1 MDIEGLGSK
10 ICSILYKEG
19 FINTLD
25 EIYSLEQKRKQL
37 MELEGFGEISVNK
50 LLVNIEDSKNR
61 SFNNLLTAF
70 GIEGVGEEIAD
81 LIAEKIKSLDI
92 LYEKKKN
99 LHNLE
104 NLLID
109 IEGIGPIVSNKIIE
123 WLKQEGNIFLIENFI
138 NLGIGTKNRNVTNQ
152 SNSLNYKTFVITGR
166 FENYNRSTLENMIK
180 NNGGKVINRVSSN
193 TDYLLQGE
201 NPGTKLSEAKN
212 NSIAII
218 NLSEFLQMISTKERN
233 FS

>member
-109 IEGIGPIVSNKIIE
+109 IEGIGLIVSNKIIE

-138 NLGIGTKNRNVTNQ
+138 NLGIGTQNINVINQ
-152 SNSLNYKTFVITGR
+152 SNSLNNKTFVITGR
-166 FENYNRSTLENMIK
+166 FEDYNRSTLENMIK
-180 NNGGKVINRVSSN
+180 SNGGKVINRVSSK

-201 NPGTKLSEAKN
+201 NPGTKLSEAIN

-218 NLSEFLQMISTKERN
+218 SLSDFLHMISKKGRN